1 MRLFVSHC
9 LSFPHNNIIIMVSCS
24 LTTWYEDVGRLAG
37 MVYLSATVIHSGG
50 GRVLLSQEI
59 GLCRHRPGPVLEI
72 LKIIVTYQVDTIGD
86 GSITTQSE
94 KVGLSAFDL
103 MRQGICEQ

>member
-1 MRLFVSHC
+1 MQP
-9 LSFPHNNIIIMVSCS
+9 LSTV
-24 LTTWYEDVGRLAG
+24 VVAG
-37 MVYLSATVIHSGG
+37 F
-50 GRVLLSQEI
+50 
-59 GLCRHRPGPVLEI
+59 CCHRKLDCAPVAGSVLEI

-103 MRQGICEQ
+103 MGQGICEQLRVRTPFSLTQEWSFSRE